1 MKKRSHRLKL
11 LSFALALIAGGVCPT
26 FATGQPLVDPEQN
39 WRDKV
44 HPLVLEQVQDGPTEF
59 ILFLDDQARPT
70 IATSALDKH
79 ERTRLVAEQ
88 LQSHA
93 ERTQATLIERLT
105 RMGADYRSYWIANMI
120 WVRAD
125 ATTLQSLAGLRE
137 VRRVDANPVAP
148 VKLPRSEPTSPGSRS
163 TAGIEANIT
172 HVHAADL
179 WLLGYRGEGVVVGG
193 QDTGYQWNH
202 PALIEQYR
210 GWDGVNVTHDYH
222 WHDAIHSG
230 GGVCGADSPRPCDD
244 QSHGTHTMGSM
255 VGDDGGVNR
264 IGMAPRAKWIGCRNM
279 DRGNGTPQT
288 YAECFQWFVA
298 PTDLNGQNP
307 DPAMAPDV
315 INNSWLCPA
324 AEGCSQDT
332 LLTVVDNTR
341 AAGIVVVVSAGNSGP
356 SCSSISS
363 AAAHYAG
370 SFTVGATSSTD
381 LIASFSSRGPVAV
394 DGSGRTKP
402 DVSAPG
408 VGIRSSVPTNTYSVK
423 SGTSM
428 AGPHVAGLVALLLG
442 ARPDLKGRVDEI
454 ETIIESSAL
463 ALTTTAGCGGD
474 ATDAVPNNT
483 YGHGRIDASQ
493 MLFADADDDGVSNLD
508 DCSPVKSDL
517 WAAPSPARDLV
528 VTADRGATFSW
539 TAPEV
544 PGATSV
550 TYDLLRNSAAE
561 EFATATCVAS
571 GLTTTT
577 ASDPAPASG
586 IVYYLVRASNACGES
601 LGLSSADL
609 PRSGTTCTA
618 ARRVVSRET
627 SGKLR
632 QRKSRF
638 ATMRDPVSD

>member
-11 LSFALALIAGGVCPT
+11 LSFALALISGGVCPT
-26 FATGQPLVDPEQN
+26 FATGQPLVDPEQT

-44 HPLVLEQVQDGPTEF
+44 HPLVLEQVQDGPADF

-70 IATSALDKH
+70 IAASTLDKH

-105 RMGADYRSYWIANMI
+105 RMGAEYRSYWIANMI

-125 ATTLQSLAGLRE
+125 AATLQSLAGLE
-137 VRRVDANPVAP
+137 EIRRVDANPV
-148 VKLPRSEPTSPGSRS
+148 VSVNLPRSEPAPTGSRS
-163 TAGIEANIT
+163 TAGIEPNIT
-172 HVHAADL
+172 QVHAADL
-179 WLLGYRGEGVVVGG
+179 WLMGYRGEGVVVGG
-193 QDTGYQWNH
+193 QDTGYQWEH

-210 GWDGVNVTHDYH
+210 GWDGVSATHDYH

-230 GGVCGADSPRPCDD
+230 GGVCGANSVRPCDD
-244 QSHGTHTMGSM
+244 ESHGTHTMGTM

-279 DRGNGTPQT
+279 DQGNGTPQS

-324 AEGCSQDT
+324 SEGCSQDT

-356 SCSSISS
+356 GCSSISS
-363 AAAHYAG
+363 APAHYSS
-370 SFTVGATSSTD
+370 SFTVGATSSND
-381 LIASFSSRGPVAV
+381 VIASFSSRGPITV
-394 DGSGRTKP
+394 DSSGRTKP

-408 VGIRSSVPTNTYSVK
+408 VGIRSSSPTNTYSVK

-428 AGPHVAGLVALLLG
+428 AAPHVAGLVALLLG

-463 ALTTTAGCGGD
+463 ALTTTAGCGAD
-474 ATDAVPNNT
+474 APDAVPNNT
-483 YGHGRIDASQ
+483 YGHGRIDARQ
-493 MLFADADDDGVSNLD
+493 MLLADADDDGASNLD
-508 DCSPVKSDL
+508 DCSPVNADL
-517 WAAPSPARDLV
+517 WAAPSPALELV
-528 VTADRGATFSW
+528 VSADGGATFFW
-539 TAPEV
+539 TAPEA
-544 PGATSV
+544 PGAASV

-561 EFATATCVAS
+561 DFTTATCVAS
-571 GLTTTT
+571 GLTATT
-577 ASDPAPASG
+577 ASDPATTSG
-586 IVYYLVRASNACGES
+586 IVYYLVRSSNACGES

-609 PRSGTTCTA
+609 PRSGASCTA
-618 ARRVVSRET
+618 APREVSREK
-627 SGKLR
+627 SGKFSDR
-632 QRKSRF
+632 ESRF
-638 ATMRDPVSD
+638 ATMRWPASD